1 MLQKLQTIQP
11 LQSVKLVKSLSQ
23 KCSKEIYNTLL
34 HLRPCELSHA
44 IFTIKILK
52 HYDRLHDEK
61 TVESFE
67 SALVKL
73 FSQTPYP
80 FTWKVNYNDKCEF
93 MSRKKRVLF
102 YYQLQ

>member
-1 MLQKLQTIQP
+1 MFNI

-23 KCSKEIYNTLL
+23 KCSNEVYQILL

-52 HYDRLHDEK
+52 NYDRLPDVK

-67 SALVKL
+67 VALVKM

-80 FTWKVNYNDKCEF
+80 FTWQVNYNDKCEY
-93 MSRKKRVLF
+93 MSWKKKVLF
-102 YYQLQ
+102 YYQYE

>member
-1 MLQKLQTIQP
+1 MLQT

-34 HLRPCELSHA
+34 HLRPCELSHT

-52 HYDRLHDEK
+52 QYDRLPDVK

-80 FTWKVNYNDKCEF
+80 FEWQVNYNNKCEI